1 MINLFNNFPL
11 VACVLW
17 FSEFIDEIVADPRKD
32 ERFKFL
38 ARLAEID
45 SLPLNEQL
53 KQFHKFMTDVD
64 VRQRQGGHVGDVTA
78 KNYLWEVRYIL
89 GQMHRYRSP
98 TVPLEQLSLTRL
110 VSSSGLT
117 VDNLPDEDALN
128 NVMDEVY
135 DYLSWRRNERHAGPA
150 SELQA
155 VKSLIWVAAYLY
167 HPLSKN
173 KRRSGRSTENVRYRD
188 IPIIEELRELQSE
201 IEERN
206 KTAPKIADEDKKWI
220 EWPEFLAMVEQL
232 KTECN
237 PIGQNNRRRSDSA
250 FAANIQRYL
259 IFAFFSAIP
268 DRQRTLRELEEGRTL
283 FQRNGIWR
291 IEHGPDDFKTGS
303 TYCKNGEK
311 RIIPI
316 PNWFYPELKA
326 WLHGYE
332 DDDGVWHG
340 YIDEDGNRLGWREV
354 FKPNHSCVF
363 TQKCGNKMTCESL
376 NSLFR
381 RAAYRITGKACHPH
395 LVRDMIVTHLKR
407 SGASSDVLEA
417 LAKLMAH
424 SLQMQQN
431 IYDRRTPEEKIQ
443 PAIKAL
449 DSLRGE
455 DLNS

>member
-11 VACVLW
+11 VVGVLW

-53 KQFHKFMTDVD
+53 KQLHKFMTDVD
-64 VRQRQGGHVGDVTA
+64 VRQRQGGHIRDVTA
-78 KNYLWEVRYIL
+78 ENYLREVRLIW
-89 GQMHRYRSP
+89 GWMRRYRSQ

-135 DYLSWRRNERHAGPA
+135 DYLSWKRNEREVSPG
-150 SELQA
+150 SELQT
-155 VKSLIWVAAYLY
+155 VKALIWVAAYLY

-173 KRRSGRSTENVRYRD
+173 KRRSGRSTRKVRYRD
-188 IPIIEELRELQSE
+188 IPIIEELRDLQSE

-206 KTAPKIADEDKKWI
+206 KIAPKVADEEKKWL
-220 EWPEFLAMVEQL
+220 EWPEFLAVVEQL

-237 PIGQNNRRRSDSA
+237 PIGQNNQRRSDSA
-250 FAANIQRYL
+250 IAASIQRYL
-259 IFAFFSAIP
+259 IFAFLSAIP
-268 DRQRTLRELEEGRTL
+268 DRQRTLRELKESRTL
-283 FQRNGIWR
+283 FQRHGIWR
-291 IEHGPDDFKTGS
+291 IEHGSDDFKTGS
-303 TYCKNGEK
+303 TYCKKGEK

-316 PNWFYPELKA
+316 PNWFYHELKA

-340 YIDEDGNRLGWREV
+340 YIDEDGNRLGWRAV

-363 TQKCGNKMTCESL
+363 TQQCGNKMTCQSL
-376 NSLFR
+376 HSLFR
-381 RAAYRITGKACHPH
+381 RAAYRITGKAAHPH
-395 LVRDMIVTHLKR
+395 LVRDMVVTHTKR
-407 SGASSDVLEA
+407 SGASSEVLEA

-431 IYDRRTPEEKIQ
+431 IYDRRTPEEKIE

-449 DSLRGE
+449 DSFRGE

>member
-1 MINLFNNFPL
+1 MSELFNNFPL
-11 VACVLW
+11 VAGVLW

-32 ERFKFL
+32 QRFKFL

-64 VRQRQGGHVGDVTA
+64 VRQRQGGHLRDVTA
-78 KNYLWEVRYIL
+78 NNYLQEVRNML
-89 GQMHRYRSP
+89 GGKHRYGSP

-117 VDNLPDEDALN
+117 FDNLPDEDALN
-128 NVMDEVY
+128 DVMDDVY
-135 DYLSWRRNERHAGPA
+135 DYLSWRRNERDIVPG

-155 VKSLIWVAAYLY
+155 VKALIRVAAYLY

-173 KRRSGRSTENVRYRD
+173 KRRSGRSTQNVGYRD

-201 IEERN
+201 IVERN
-206 KTAPKIADEDKKWI
+206 KNAPKVADEEKKWI

-250 FAANIQRYL
+250 IAASIQRYL
-259 IFAFFSAIP
+259 IAAFLSAIL
-268 DRQRTLRELEEGRTL
+268 DRQRTFRELEEGRTL

-303 TYCKNGEK
+303 TYCKKGEK

-316 PNWFYPELKA
+316 PNWFYPELEA

-332 DDDGVWHG
+332 DQAGVWHG
-340 YIDEDGNRLGWREV
+340 YIDENGNRLGWRAV

-363 TQKCGNKMTCESL
+363 TQKCGNKMTSESL
-376 NSLFR
+376 NDLFR
-381 RAAYRITGKACHPH
+381 HAAYRITGQACHPH
-395 LVRDMIVTHLKR
+395 LVRDMIVTYLKR

>member
-1 MINLFNNFPL
+1 MSELFNNFPL
-11 VACVLW
+11 VAGVLW

-32 ERFKFL
+32 QRFKFL

-64 VRQRQGGHVGDVTA
+64 VRQRQGGHLRDVTA
-78 KNYLWEVRYIL
+78 NNYLQEVRNML
-89 GQMHRYRSP
+89 GWKHRYGSP

-117 VDNLPDEDALN
+117 FDNLPDEDALN
-128 NVMDEVY
+128 DVMDDVY
-135 DYLSWRRNERHAGPA
+135 DYLSWRRNERDIVPG

-155 VKSLIWVAAYLY
+155 VKALIRVAAYLY

-173 KRRSGRSTENVRYRD
+173 KRRSGRSTQNVGYRD

-201 IEERN
+201 IVERN
-206 KTAPKIADEDKKWI
+206 KNAPKVADEEKKWI

-250 FAANIQRYL
+250 IAASIQRYL
-259 IFAFFSAIP
+259 IAAFLSAIL
-268 DRQRTLRELEEGRTL
+268 DRQRTFRELEEGRTL

-303 TYCKNGEK
+303 TYCKKGEK

-316 PNWFYPELKA
+316 PNWFYPELEA

-332 DDDGVWHG
+332 DQAGVWHG
-340 YIDEDGNRLGWREV
+340 YIDENGNRLGWRAV

-363 TQKCGNKMTCESL
+363 TQKCGNKMTSESL
-376 NSLFR
+376 NDLFR
-381 RAAYRITGKACHPH
+381 HAAYRITGQACHPH
-395 LVRDMIVTHLKR
+395 LVRDMIVTYLKR

>member
-1 MINLFNNFPL
+1 MVSGI
-11 VACVLW
+11 LW
-17 FSEFIDEIVADPRKD
+17 FSEFINEITADPRQD

-45 SLPLNEQL
+45 SMPLNEQL

-64 VRQRQGGHVGDVTA
+64 VRQRQGGNIRDFTA
-78 KNYLWEVRYIL
+78 NSYLNEVRYIL
-89 GQMHRYRSP
+89 GWMHRYRSP

-110 VSSSGLT
+110 VSSSGVT
-117 VDNLPDEDALN
+117 ADNLPDEDALN

-135 DYLSWRRNERHAGPA
+135 DYLAWKRNERKVVPA
-150 SELQA
+150 TELQA
-155 VKSLIWVAAYLY
+155 VKGLIWVAAYLY

-173 KRRSGRSTENVRYRD
+173 KRRSGSSTGKVRYRD
-188 IPIIEELRELQSE
+188 IPIIEKLRELQSE

-206 KTAPKIADEDKKWI
+206 KNTPKVADEDKKWI
-220 EWPEFLAMVEQL
+220 EWPEFLACVEQL

-237 PIGQNNRRRSDSA
+237 PIGENNQRRSTHA
-250 FAANIQRYL
+250 IAASYQRYL

-268 DRQRTLRELEEGRTL
+268 DRQRTFRELEVGRTL

-291 IEHGPDDFKTGS
+291 IEQSPDDFKTGS
-303 TYCKNGEK
+303 TYCRKGEK

-316 PNWFYPELKA
+316 PNWFYPDLEA

-332 DDDGVWHG
+332 DEEGVWHG
-340 YIDEDGNRLGWREV
+340 YIDEDGNRLGWRAV

-363 TQKCGNKMTCESL
+363 TQKSGNKMTS
-376 NSLFR
+376 NTINKLFSC
-381 RAAYRITGKACHPH
+381 AAYRITGKACHPH
-395 LVRDMIVTHLKR
+395 LVRDMIVTYLKR

-417 LAKLMAH
+417 LARLMAH

-431 IYDRRTPEEKIQ
+431 IYDRRTSQEKVE

-449 DSLRGE
+449 DSLRRA

>member
-1 MINLFNNFPL
+1 MTDLFNNFPL
-11 VACVLW
+11 VAGVLW
-17 FSEFIDEIVADPRKD
+17 FSEFIDEIVADPRQD
-32 ERFKFL
+32 QRFKFL

-64 VRQRQGGHVGDVTA
+64 VRQRQGRHIRDVTA
-78 KNYLWEVRYIL
+78 NNYLWEVRYIL

-110 VSSSGLT
+110 VPSSGLT

-128 NVMDEVY
+128 QVMDEVY
-135 DYLSWRRNERHAGPA
+135 DYLSWRRNERDVGPG
-150 SELQA
+150 SELQT
-155 VKSLIWVAAYLY
+155 VKALVWVAAYLY

-173 KRRSGRSTENVRYRD
+173 KRRSGRSTRRVRYRD

-206 KTAPKIADEDKKWI
+206 KTAPKVADEDKKWI

-237 PIGQNNRRRSDSA
+237 PIGENNRRRSDSA
-250 FAANIQRYL
+250 IAASYQRYL
-259 IFAFFSAIP
+259 IAALLSAIL
-268 DRQRTLRELEEGRTL
+268 DRQRTFRELEEGRTL

-303 TYCKNGEK
+303 SHCKKGEK

-316 PNWFYPELKA
+316 PKWFYPELEA
-326 WLHGYE
+326 WLHGYIDE
-332 DDDGVWHG
+332 DGVWHG
-340 YIDEDGNRLGWREV
+340 YIDEDGNHLGWRAV

-363 TQKCGNKMTCESL
+363 TLKCGNKMTPESL
-376 NSLFR
+376 NDLFR
-381 RAAYRITGKACHPH
+381 RAAYKITGQACHPH
-395 LVRDMIVTHLKR
+395 LVRNMIITHLKR
-407 SGASSDVLEA
+407 TGASSDVLEA

-431 IYDRRTPEEKIQ
+431 IYDRRTPEEKIE